1 MPYTL
6 LLQTAKWEP
15 AEQLAIFQSTH
26 NVQVALMCTG
36 GNLANITH
44 VGREAKNQHTDA
56 VSVQSNLPDPL
67 L

>member
-44 VGREAKNQHTDA
+44 VGREAKNQLKIKENICHF
-56 VSVQSNLPDPL
+56 PL
-67 L
+67 K